1 VASAIPP
8 PRQEFQF
15 RKGLPWLLSLYQRN
29 RAISVYDI
37 GIMTNKYRRLPSVD
51 SILAHSGV
59 SELLETYS
67 RDIIVEAIRTEL
79 RAHREA
85 IAKGN
90 PAPSLQEIVV
100 AFVSRQSSDW
110 APWPVS
116 VINATGVILHTN
128 LGRAPL
134 STGSASAI
142 ALSARSYSDLEFDLE
157 DGKRGTRYAAI
168 SSLLKHLVGAEA
180 ALVVNNNAG
189 AMLLGLAA
197 LAKGKQVIVSRG
209 EAAEIGGGFRIPEVL
224 HQSGAKLIEVGTVN
238 RTYAE
243 DYENAIT
250 PNTAAILLV
259 HRSNFEVVGFTYQ
272 PELSDVIAVSKKRKI
287 PVLHDLGS
295 GAILNTSRF
304 NIDHEPMPQE
314 SLKSGS
320 AAVFFS
326 GDKLLGGPQAGIVV
340 GRVDLIEKMAKHP
353 LMRALRADKLTLAGL
368 HATLLHYIRGE
379 ADQHVPVW
387 RMIATS
393 SAELKAR
400 ADDCS
405 RLIGAGVGVQA
416 STSTLGGGAL
426 PTQAIDSWALNIDAK
441 PYPGGAARLSLDLR
455 QAATPVIVRIEEKRV
470 LIDLRTV
477 LPEQDE
483 TLVEVLR
490 KLLVR

>member
-1 VASAIPP
+1 
-8 PRQEFQF
+8 
-15 RKGLPWLLSLYQRN
+15 
-29 RAISVYDI
+29 
-37 GIMTNKYRRLPSVD
+37 MTNKYRRLPSVD

-59 SELLETYS
+59 GELLERYS

-85 IAKGN
+85 ISKGSTV
-90 PAPSLQEIVV
+90 PSLQEIVGAV
-100 AFVSRQSSDW
+100 VSRQNSDW
-110 APWPVS
+110 ASWPTP

-134 STGSASAI
+134 STGSLLAITRSAQN
-142 ALSARSYSDLEFDLE
+142 YSSLEFDLD
-157 DGKRGTRYAAI
+157 DGKRGTRYGAI
-168 SSLLKHLVGAEA
+168 ASLLKDLVGAEA

-197 LAKGKQVIVSRG
+197 LAKGKEVIVSRG
-209 EAAEIGGGFRIPEVL
+209 EAIEIGGGFRIPEVL
-224 HQSGAKLIEVGTVN
+224 HQSGAELVEVGTVN

-243 DYENAIT
+243 DYEHAIT

-259 HRSNFEVVGFTYQ
+259 HRSNFEVVGFTHQ

-304 NIDHEPMPQE
+304 NLGHEPMPQE

-340 GRVDLIEKMAKHP
+340 GRADLIEKMARHP
-353 LMRALRADKLTLAGL
+353 LTRALRADKLTLAAL

-379 ADQHVPVW
+379 AEEHVPVW
-387 RMIATS
+387 RMIAVS
-393 SAELKAR
+393 SDELRAR
-400 ADDCS
+400 ADTCS
-405 RLIGAGVGVQA
+405 GRIGGGVAVQPI
-416 STSTLGGGAL
+416 TSTLGGGTL
-426 PTQAIDSWALNIDAK
+426 PTQAIESWALTIDAK
-441 PYPGGAARLSLDLR
+441 NYSGGASQLSLDLR
-455 QAATPVIVRIEEKRV
+455 QGGNPVIVRIEDERILV
-470 LIDLRTV
+470 DLRTV

-483 TLVEVLR
+483 ALIGVLR
-490 KLLVR
+490 TVLGS